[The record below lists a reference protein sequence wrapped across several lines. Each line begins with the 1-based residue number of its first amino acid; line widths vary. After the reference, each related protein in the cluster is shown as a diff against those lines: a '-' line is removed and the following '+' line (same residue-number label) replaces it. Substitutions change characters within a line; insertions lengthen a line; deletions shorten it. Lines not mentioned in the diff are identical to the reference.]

1 MPNYRSFCILC
12 ILALPIIS
20 YGQKIPRQSISGKLL
35 PASKNLHL
43 ESIYIYNKLT
53 SEGILSDSLGNF
65 KLDLRLGDTIA
76 VSAMQIESTEI
87 VVKEMHL
94 KDAFITLAIQANM
107 EYLEEVRINNRNL
120 TGNLGLDM
128 KRIGIEPI
136 VTSADLG
143 FPSLGPDMTKGERL
157 LSSYTPYSLKS
168 FNRLD
173 VEWLYAVLSGDLKR
187 IKHRVSLEKLEEK
200 RLSII
205 NRMPNSFYT
214 NKLKVS
220 LENIPHFIEF
230 CESQKDLNNLINM
243 PIIEF
248 IETLEETIVLY
259 KVSFPERF

>member
-1 MPNYRSFCILC
+1 
-12 ILALPIIS
+12 
-20 YGQKIPRQSISGKLL
+20 
-35 PASKNLHL
+35 
-43 ESIYIYNKLT
+43 
-53 SEGILSDSLGNF
+53 
-65 KLDLRLGDTIA
+65 
-76 VSAMQIESTEI
+76 
-87 VVKEMHL
+87 MHL

-220 LENIPHFIEF
+220 LENILHFIEF
-230 CESQKDLNNLINM
+230 CEAQKDLNNLINM

-248 IETLEETIVLY
+248 IELLEETIVLY